1 MAKTETSKQQQR
13 PSVIDCDVHN
23 TIVSETVLYPYLSER
38 WRKHH
43 GMVGTTDRVGAYI
56 PRAHPFGARYD
67 AWTPSGTSPRDPI
80 LVSCVSSYW
89 THSTSNMVSSTA

>member
-1 MAKTETSKQQQR
+1 MRKAKTPEQQQR

-23 TIVSETVLYPYLSER
+23 TLTSETVLYPYLSER

-56 PRAHPFGARYD
+56 PRGPPLRCEIRRVD
-67 AWTPSGTSPRDPI
+67 TLRTSPRI
-80 LVSCVSSYW
+80 RS
-89 THSTSNMVSSTA
+89 